1 MIDTF
6 RMAAKAFIVNDNE
19 DVLILKES
27 SDYGEGTNP
36 GKWLIPGGRIEPGE
50 SYDEALKREIDE
62 ETGLEVEIED
72 LITMGEWRPK
82 INGDQFQ
89 ITAVFF
95 KCRAEDSEIRLSEE
109 HIDYK
114 WINPETHRDYNLI
127 ENIHEKFESFLR
139 KQERFLGAGK
149 AVVIN
154 QKGNI
159 LLLKRSA
166 NETHLENMWD
176 VPGGSLEHG
185 ETPHESLRRE
195 VKEEAGI
202 GIKVKDTVNTWSFI
216 HDNNIHRFGATYVC
230 DALNTEVSLS
240 KEHSESRWVDV
251 EDIDEMDIYDDL
263 REGIKKAHRKWQKSN
278 EFPKLVRDRIP
289 EIITENNQRPR
300 FRKASKDKE
309 EKWLRKKILE
319 EAREFEDE
327 GDIEELADLYAVL
340 KEYIEAEE
348 TEFSD
353 LDAIENKK
361 SGERGGFD
369 ERIIL
374 ESVEK

>member
-6 RMAAKAFIVNDNE
+6 RMAAKAFIVNDKNE
-19 DVLILKES
+19 VLILKES
-27 SDYGEGTNP
+27 SDYEEGTNP
-36 GKWLIPGGRIEPGE
+36 RKWLIPGGRIEPGE
-50 SYDEALKREIDE
+50 SYDDTLMREIDE

-72 LITMGEWRPK
+72 IITMGEWRPK

-95 KCRAEDSEIRLSEE
+95 ECRAEDNEIRLSDE
-109 HIDYK
+109 HTDYN
-114 WINPETHRDYNLI
+114 WINPENHRDYNLI
-127 ENIHEKFESFLR
+127 ENIHEKFETFLK
-139 KQERFLGAGK
+139 KQKRFIGAGK

-185 ETPHESLRRE
+185 ETPYESLRRE

-216 HDNNIHRFGATYVC
+216 HDNNIHRFGATYIC
-230 DALNTEVSLS
+230 DAFNTEVNLS
-240 KEHSESRWVDV
+240 EEHSEYQWIDI
-251 EDIDEMDIYDDL
+251 EDIAEMDIHDDL
-263 REGIKKAHRKWQKSN
+263 REGIKKAHGKWQKSK

-289 EIITENNQRPR
+289 EIIRENNQKPR
-300 FRKASKDKE
+300 FRKAYKDKE
-309 EKWLRKKILE
+309 EKWLRKKVLE
-319 EAREFEDE
+319 ESREFEEE
-327 GDIEELADLYAVL
+327 GNIKELADLYAVL
-340 KEYIEAEE
+340 KEYLEAEE
-348 TEFSD
+348 IEFSD
-353 LDAIENKK
+353 LDEIEDEK
-361 SGERGGFD
+361 SDDKGGFD

-374 ESVEK
+374 EGVEK